1 MQDWPASAL
10 NLTGGWTLAGAVLG
24 ALAAWAWFSR
34 KERRAPKPAD
44 PITAQLRQAQDELT
58 RLLGRYQLLESSH
71 QTLQSDLS
79 QERSVLM
86 SLHAELARERSL
98 RVNLELALDTVRRE
112 RTQNATP
119 PPPASEPARRPAD
132 PASDRLRSEVV
143 ANPTPTTSAGLEEL
157 LKPINAELEAV
168 RRELA
173 ERRERSDQT
182 IGRMMGQIR
191 ELEAGRPSVIAAK
204 APPPPPLEP
213 AQPVAPATQVR
224 PASKAERELNN
235 FFRRIQVDP
244 SGAKSGPPGADSPPE
259 DELSARGE

>member
-10 NLTGGWTLAGAVLG
+10 NLTGWWTLAGAVLG

-34 KERRAPKPAD
+34 RERRASKLTD
-44 PITAQLRQAQDELT
+44 PVTAQLRQAQDELT

-86 SLHAELARERSL
+86 SVHAELARERSL

-112 RTQNATP
+112 RNQNTTP
-119 PPPASEPARRPAD
+119 APPTGELSRRPAGPIPEKPSSEGVATPG
-132 PASDRLRSEVV
+132 PA
-143 ANPTPTTSAGLEEL
+143 APAGLEEIL
-157 LKPINAELEAV
+157 RPINAELEAV

-173 ERRERSDQT
+173 ERRERADQT
-182 IGRMMGQIR
+182 IGRMMQQIR
-191 ELEAGRPSVIAAK
+191 DLEAGRPSATTLP
-204 APPPPPLEP
+204 APTPPPLEP
-213 AQPVAPATQVR
+213 AQPITQTVPGR

-244 SGAKSGPPGADSPPE
+244 AAAKSGPPGVDDAPQD
-259 DELSARGE
+259 DLSVRGE